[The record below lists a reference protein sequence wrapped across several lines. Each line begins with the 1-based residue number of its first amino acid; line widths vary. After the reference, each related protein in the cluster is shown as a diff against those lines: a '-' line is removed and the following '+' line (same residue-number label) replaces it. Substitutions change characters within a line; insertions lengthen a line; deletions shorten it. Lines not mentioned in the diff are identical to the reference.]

1 MLTPH
6 PHLISRRALL
16 VGAAAAGLV
25 GTAPFAALAKAP
37 LLGTPMPGY
46 YRFKIGSIEATI
58 VSDGP
63 LTLGPPASFFTGAT
77 KADLEKMLADNFL
90 PPDNI
95 VVQQNAL
102 VVNTGDKLV
111 LFDTGMG
118 SAKIFGP
125 SSGRLLANL
134 KAAGLDPQDFD
145 AVVLTHAHPDHCW
158 GLMDGGTRHFPNAQ
172 IYMSEADLTFWTD
185 EAKLGIAEIKPFI
198 EGTRAQLLPNR
209 ERIVLV
215 KDGQEVLPGIQ
226 ALSAPGHTV
235 GHTIYMIA
243 SQGQTLCYTGDVTH
257 HAVISYTTPRVE
269 FAYDTDPKL
278 GVTTRLKT
286 LDMLATDRTAFL
298 AYHLPFPGIGHVVK
312 QGEAYRFVAAPLQT
326 VL

>member
-1 MLTPH
+1 MLMKH
-6 PHLISRRALL
+6 PLSISRRDLL
-16 VGAAAAGLV
+16 VCAAVAGLV
-25 GTAPFAALAKAP
+25 GVAPSVALAKAP
-37 LLGTPMPGY
+37 LIGTPMPGF

-63 LTLGPPASFFTGAT
+63 LALGPPASFFAGVT

-95 VVQQNAL
+95 VAQQNAL
-102 VVNTGDKLV
+102 VINTGDKLV
-111 LFDTGMG
+111 LFDTGTG
-118 SAKIFGP
+118 SAKVFGTT
-125 SSGRLLANL
+125 SGRLLANL
-134 KAAGLDPQDFD
+134 KAAGLDPKDFD

-158 GLMDGGTRHFPNAQ
+158 GLMDGGTRLFPNAQ
-172 IYMSEADLTFWTD
+172 IHISEADLAFWTD
-185 EAKLGIAEIKPFI
+185 EAKLGIAEIKAFI

-215 KDGQEVLPGIQ
+215 KDGQEVLPGVQ
-226 ALSAPGHTV
+226 AIGAPGHTV
-235 GHTIYMIA
+235 GHTIYMIS
-243 SQGQTLCYTGDVTH
+243 SQGQSLCYTGDVTH
-257 HAVISYTTPRVE
+257 HAIISYATPRAE

-278 GVTTRLKT
+278 GVATRLKT

-312 QGEAYRFVAAPLQT
+312 QSEGYRFIAAPMQT